1 MLNKLT
7 VGIEQKGVWLKSTL
21 QKTTS
26 ARVFRLSIV
35 VCSTIFLSGCSL
47 IEEKFKELM
56 RPSPIEHPGQP
67 QTGQAE
73 KRWPEPPHFTIPP
86 PTKEE
91 LAEVGLPVPP
101 TFFVPPPQKPNKK
114 VRGRKNPVKFE
125 KKTIDRI
132 PFYQTT
138 IDLTDYDTY
147 LSVLLPHNASQAN
160 SAEISYGA
168 ENFESFVTSHKGAV
182 LMNGT
187 FFSKD
192 KEQRVMGNL
201 VADGKILKYS
211 RWENYGTTLGIRAD
225 NKLEM
230 VTARAEGQPQWDKHW
245 FSLTCGP
252 RLLRQGEVWVHPDI
266 EGFTDSH
273 VLTIGPRQAMGYPKS
288 KDKIYLVTFLY
299 GLSLEKEAE
308 MMKKIGCY
316 EAMNLDGGASRAL
329 AHNGSI
335 IIKAGRPLTNVLI
348 VYDKTHPAPQNT
360 VKSWDHFQEINQEAE
375 ESGD

>member
-1 MLNKLT
+1 MMIAPRRSIET
-7 VGIEQKGVWLKSTL
+7 VFGTNSSK
-21 QKTTS
+21 
-26 ARVFRLSIV
+26 RVFRFGVV
-35 VCSTIFLSGCSL
+35 VCSLIFLTGCTV

-56 RPSPIEHPGQP
+56 RPSPIEHPGQT
-67 QTGQAE
+67 QSAREQ
-73 KRWPEPPHFTIPP
+73 KQWPEPPRFTIPP

-91 LAEVGLPVPP
+91 LAEVGLPEPP
-101 TFFVPPPQKPNKK
+101 PFFIPSPQKPNKK
-114 VRGRKNPVKFE
+114 LRGRKNPVKFE
-125 KKTIDRI
+125 KRKIGGI
-132 PFYQTT
+132 AFYQTT
-138 IDLTDYDTY
+138 IDLTDFDTY
-147 LSVLLPHNASQAN
+147 ISVLLPHNASQAN

-168 ENFESFVTSHKGAV
+168 ENFESFVTAHKGAV

-201 VADGKILKYS
+201 VSDGKMLKYS
-211 RWENYGTTLGIRAD
+211 QWENYGTTLGIRAE

-230 VTARAEGQPQWDKHW
+230 VTARAEGQPQWNKHW

-252 RLLRQGEVWVHPDI
+252 RLLRQGEIWVHPEI

-273 VLTIGPRQAMGYPKS
+273 VLTVGPRQAMGYPKS

-348 VYDKTHPAPQNT
+348 VYDKNHPAPQET
-360 VKSWDHFQEINQEAE
+360 VKSWEQFQESNKEVEA
-375 ESGD
+375 SDSPSSM